1 MFYSIKVKVITTFS
15 LVMIIFTSI
24 LLLTIFLNERDRL
37 LSLELEKSTEISRM
51 HASIL
56 SQEFVQY
63 ISMLKML
70 SDDPQIKLSDKS
82 AIDIALKRL
91 MKVGNDN
98 FVNAIYI
105 DKNFNL
111 TDAKG
116 NTNKV
121 SHPSFLHGE
130 KWANKEYNITV
141 PLHTRFEKDPVVIV
155 GVPILD
161 VDKKW
166 LGNIA
171 VAVSL
176 SKLSKR
182 LASIK
187 LTKGSYAW
195 LVDSNNLV
203 VSHPL
208 QQLVMKVN
216 LSTNESVNFP
226 GFHKVVKKIKYQSNG
241 YGRYFDMQLNESK
254 IITFSKVEFLPGWT
268 LFVTTEESEIFEDIY
283 EILYNILIIALV
295 LMILCFLLISRL
307 ADKVTMPIM
316 QLTQD
321 VKASVNTKN
330 NVIRIIH
337 ANDEI
342 GALSKA
348 FHSSFQKINAYT
360 SRLEE
365 MVNRRTK
372 EVSIKNVLLSEQ
384 NIKLEELVSKDPLT
398 QLYNRRAFYAL
409 VETELSRAKRHHFSI
424 ALAVL
429 DIDHFKKINDQY
441 GHNVGDQVLRRFADE
456 LSLNM
461 RKEDLICRWGGE
473 EFVILLSAS
482 TTEKVFNHM
491 EEVRKK
497 ISNMQFDAVN
507 QVTFSTGMST
517 LREGEEFKQWFK
529 RADQAMYKAKETGR
543 NRIVT
548 N

>member
-15 LVMIIFTSI
+15 LVMIVFTSL

-37 LSLELEKSTEISRM
+37 LNLELEKSTEISRM

-56 SQEFVQY
+56 SQEFAQY

-70 SDDPQIKLSDKS
+70 SDDPKIKLSDTS
-82 AIDIALKRL
+82 TVDVALKRL
-91 MKVGNDN
+91 MKVGNGN

-111 TDAKG
+111 FDYKG
-116 NTNKV
+116 RTNKV
-121 SHPSFLHGE
+121 THPLFLHSE
-130 KWANKEYNITV
+130 QWANKEYNITV
-141 PLHTRFEKDPVVIV
+141 PLHTRFEKDPVIV
-155 GVPILD
+155 VAVPILD
-161 VDKKW
+161 AEKKW
-166 LGNIA
+166 MGTIA
-171 VAVSL
+171 VAVPL
-176 SKLSKR
+176 TTLSKR

-195 LVDSNNLV
+195 LVDSNNLII
-203 VSHPL
+203 SHPL
-208 QQLVMKVN
+208 QRLVMKVN

-226 GFHKVVKKIKYQSNG
+226 GFHKVVEKIKSQNNG
-241 YGRYFDMQLNESK
+241 YGRYFDTQLSESK
-254 IITFSKVEFLPGWT
+254 IITFSKIDFLPDWT
-268 LFVTTEESEIFEDIY
+268 LFVTTEESEIFENIY

-295 LMILCFLLISRL
+295 LMLLFLLLISKL
-307 ADKVTMPIM
+307 ADKVTMPII

-321 VKASVNTKN
+321 VEASVNTKN

-348 FHSSFQKINAYT
+348 FHSSLQKINSYT

-372 EVSIKNVLLSEQ
+372 EVLIKNTLLSEQ

-409 VETELSRAKRHHFSI
+409 VDTELSRAKRHHFSV

-429 DIDHFKKINDQY
+429 DIDNFKQINDQY
-441 GHNVGDQVLRRFADE
+441 GHDVGDLVLRRFADE

-473 EFVILLSAS
+473 EFTILLSAS

-497 ISNMQFDAVN
+497 ISNMKFDSVDK
-507 QVTFSTGMST
+507 VTFSTGMST

-529 RADQAMYKAKETGR
+529 RADQAMYKAKAAGR
-543 NRIVT
+543 NCIVT